1 MLAQKFYDLLSDTGA
16 QEFLDYCDKSDI
28 IRFSDVSGPW
38 AKSAIDTRDESVENR
53 YIIVDGAY
61 PPCSWDQVILY
72 FLDNKLADG
81 SRWDWHGS

>member
-38 AKSAIDTRDESVENR
+38 AKSAIDTWDESVENR
-53 YIIVDGAY
+53 YMIVD
-61 PPCSWDQVILY
+61 PPCGWDQVILY